1 MKKLDVSIMRPGLSL
16 KSTNILKKE
25 IIPGTNNFQKQ
36 FLDLLK
42 KIFIYDAN
50 KRISAKDALRHPWF
64 RESQNDE
71 GAEAARIRMENEAA
85 RSLPNQQEYW

>member
-1 MKKLDVSIMRPGLSL
+1 M
-16 KSTNILKKE
+16 KSTNISEKD
-25 IIPGTNNFQKQ
+25 IIPGTTNFQKQ

-50 KRISAKDALRHPWF
+50 KRISAKEALRHPWF
-64 RESQNDE
+64 RETSTDE

-85 RSLPNQQEYW
+85 RSLPNQQEY